1 VAVVGIWG
9 MGIYDRDYYRGQRG
23 SYLEAFGLHGTACKW
38 LIALNVVAFVLEF
51 VGRGPRQESLF
62 LNLFILDPTEVMHGQ
77 VWRLLSYAF
86 LHDPSTWTHIV
97 FNMLFLWWFG
107 NDIEQLYG
115 TKEFVLFYLVAAL
128 LGGVFYTGWA
138 VLTDKSNPC
147 LGASG
152 AVTAV
157 MVMYAL
163 HYPTRIIYLFFILP
177 VPVWLFVV
185 FLVAM
190 DSFVFLSQLKSQTA
204 VVVHLSGAA
213 FAFVYYK
220 SQLRM
225 STLWPDLKGWRSQRA
240 RPRLR
245 VLQPDDEGAEPV
257 AVAAPPGQAVD
268 EQLEAKVD
276 AVLEK
281 VARHGQ
287 ASLTTTERE
296 ILLRAS
302 ELYKRRR
309 T

>member
-1 VAVVGIWG
+1 
-9 MGIYDRDYYRGQRG
+9 
-23 SYLEAFGLHGTACKW
+23 
-38 LIALNVVAFVLEF
+38 
-51 VGRGPRQESLF
+51 
-62 LNLFILDPTEVMHGQ
+62 
-77 VWRLLSYAF
+77 
-86 LHDPSTWTHIV
+86 
-97 FNMLFLWWFG
+97 
-107 NDIEQLYG
+107 
-115 TKEFVLFYLVAAL
+115 
-128 LGGVFYTGWA
+128 
-138 VLTDKSNPC
+138 
-147 LGASG
+147 
-152 AVTAV
+152 
-157 MVMYAL
+157 MYAL

-225 STLWPDLKGWRSQRA
+225 STMWPDLKGWRSHRA

-287 ASLTTTERE
+287 ASLTTSERE